1 MIAMCKVQGDPGHL
15 INDARANVAAIHEF
29 LFPALGKSR
38 SYLDSRPTR
47 DDTIFPRCS
56 ISYFFYIHTVALNGR
71 FSVAMMFG
79 YVKGIQ

>member
-1 MIAMCKVQGDPGHL
+1 MISISKVQGNPAHVL
-15 INDARANVAAIHEF
+15 NDARANVAATHEF

-38 SYLDSRPTR
+38 SYLNSRPTR

-56 ISYFFYIHTVALNGR
+56 VSYFFYTHTVALNGR

-79 YVKGIQ
+79 YVKGTQ